1 MTQTVYNVMHTLTFT
16 LEFIPCE
23 NIDPVSDILLTIQ
36 RSVFQIDSLKIST
49 VILYLSIT
57 YKQCCNKLMTFHLQR
72 VSGGYSLQKASSASS
87 SIDDDADSAGS
98 GHSAEEPSVFGLYK
112 GLKKQDSFNSAQD
125 MVMWSP
131 EFSFGHESSSTMSSG
146 FHSSSGSQGL
156 RRMKVPANG
165 KR

>member
-1 MTQTVYNVMHTLTFT
+1 MT
-16 LEFIPCE
+16 
-23 NIDPVSDILLTIQ
+23 
-36 RSVFQIDSLKIST
+36 
-49 VILYLSIT
+49 LY
-57 YKQCCNKLMTFHLQR
+57 LQR

-98 GHSAEEPSVFGLYK
+98 GQSAEEPSVFGLYK